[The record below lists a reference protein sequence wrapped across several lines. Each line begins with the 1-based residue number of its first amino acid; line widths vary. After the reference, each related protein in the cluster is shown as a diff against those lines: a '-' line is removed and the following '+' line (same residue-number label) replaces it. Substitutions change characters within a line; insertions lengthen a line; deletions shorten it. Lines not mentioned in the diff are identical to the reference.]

1 MISYKFINGLVIWYA
16 DILEYQKFSGD
27 SQGDSDSDDDGGMPQ
42 CQQS

>member
-1 MISYKFINGLVIWYA
+1 MICCYIW
-16 DILEYQKFSGD
+16 ISKFSGD